1 MNLTVTINK
10 IRGVHHAQITLPIE
24 KGVYAIAGENGSGK
38 STIIACAAC
47 AFYKFPPEKF
57 FGRLEKD
64 SSVLFEIEGNVFKY
78 SQDPKGNWS
87 KRRVS
92 GNVASYDDVLKGFFE
107 GSLNFGNRFRDVSF
121 WKIPSQSDI
130 LSYYRETAADEIRE
144 QMGKILHNNQFF
156 YEELSYYRN
165 RKIYKGDIFF
175 YKKNSH
181 MVDHFHMSK
190 C

>member
-64 SSVLFEIEGNVFKY
+64 SSVLFEI
-78 SQDPKGNWS
+78 
-87 KRRVS
+87 
-92 GNVASYDDVLKGFFE
+92 
-107 GSLNFGNRFRDVSF
+107 
-121 WKIPSQSDI
+121 
-130 LSYYRETAADEIRE
+130 
-144 QMGKILHNNQFF
+144 
-156 YEELSYYRN
+156 
-165 RKIYKGDIFF
+165 
-175 YKKNSH
+175 
-181 MVDHFHMSK
+181 
-190 C
+190 